1 MTKSAVRAM
10 DAVTEFCAERL
21 QRKVEGFVVAGASKR
36 GWTTWLAAAQ
46 DSRVAAAAPMVIDI
60 LNMPKSIRYQLEAY
74 GAYSEQIKD
83 YSDLGI
89 LQSISSEKGRAI
101 VEMIDPYSYRRKLS
115 QPKLLLMGTNDEFW
129 VADNV
134 KNYIDSIPGINR
146 LHYIPNAG
154 HNLGGGAEAMQTLDA
169 FFASLLSDNLFPTCA
184 WQAKTGGKNLKI
196 ALEMSREN
204 LVGAELW
211 SAVSPTRDFRKAE
224 WNSAPLPEPES
235 EKYTVD
241 VPLPETG
248 FKACYVDLI
257 YRTDDG
263 RQYKISTRIFMTD
276 PGKLL

>member
-1 MTKSAVRAM
+1 MAGENRRQESENRAG
-10 DAVTEFCAERL
+10 DV
-21 QRKVEGFVVAGASKR
+21 
-36 GWTTWLAAAQ
+36 
-46 DSRVAAAAPMVIDI
+46 P
-60 LNMPKSIRYQLEAY
+60 
-74 GAYSEQIKD
+74 
-83 YSDLGI
+83 
-89 LQSISSEKGRAI
+89 
-101 VEMIDPYSYRRKLS
+101 
-115 QPKLLLMGTNDEFW
+115 
-129 VADNV
+129 
-134 KNYIDSIPGINR
+134 
-146 LHYIPNAG
+146 
-154 HNLGGGAEAMQTLDA
+154 
-169 FFASLLSDNLFPTCA
+169 
-184 WQAKTGGKNLKI
+184 AKI
-196 ALEMSREN
+196 